1 MYAKQV
7 YSKNNELSIELRCS
21 GKDPIT
27 RRNKVYVKT
36 FKAPPD
42 MTKKKDIASFTAKIQ
57 LEFQEEVRKK
67 SLGFSIAK
75 NNIKFIDFAQQYVED
90 ILRYNPQAFNHYRTC
105 QDQLR
110 TTKKMLGSYYL
121 SEISPIILQEFCKWL
136 CERKYDKTVT
146 TVKASLRETI
156 KSKNLKLKTVAQKCG
171 IAINTLTEAL
181 TVGHTVGENSAKKI
195 CSVLGI
201 PMEKFFQVKKEKKP
215 YSWSANNGVKTF
227 IHGVLQEAVRQGLI
241 ERNYASKEFLRPV
254 TGTKGQKIILE
265 NKDEI
270 SQFVDCLKKEK
281 DLRKKAAFACYLY
294 LGLRNA
300 EVAGLAWKNIYLEKQ
315 EIVISQNTIY
325 AKGLGAV
332 TKDTKS
338 KNSMRILTM
347 PQALT
352 DILSEYKVWWEHEKT
367 MTGDLWANTDKLFVQ
382 YNGKDMC
389 GNTLAGWL
397 KEWEKA
403 NGLKQVTPHGLR
415 HTNITYQIMN
425 DIDIKTVSARAGHAD
440 IQTTL
445 NIYSH
450 FVHEADRRAAN
461 KINELFDTKND

>member
-1 MYAKQV
+1 MPRKKIIKEKPK
-7 YSKNNELSIELRCS
+7 KN
-21 GKDPIT
+21 
-27 RRNKVYVKT
+27 
-36 FKAPPD
+36 FKAN
-42 MTKKKDIASFTAKIQ
+42 KQF
-57 LEFQEEVRKK
+57 
-67 SLGFSIAK
+67 GFC
-75 NNIKFIDFAQQYVED
+75 E
-90 ILRYNPQAFNHYRTC
+90 NP
-105 QDQLR
+105 
-110 TTKKMLGSYYL
+110 SYYYDGKYGKVFVR
-121 SEISPIILQEFCKWL
+121 EEEKCFIHNGIYY
-136 CERKYDKTVT
+136 ERPYLFNAGYIKHPVTAVPCRICPACRGRYGAEWSIRCWFESIQYDNNQF
-146 TVKASLRETI
+146 I
-156 KSKNLKLKTVAQKCG
+156 
-171 IAINTLTEAL
+171 TLT
-181 TVGHTVGENSAKKI
+181 
-195 CSVLGI
+195 
-201 PMEKFFQVKKEKKP
+201 

-227 IHGVLQEAVRQGLI
+227 IHSVLQEAVRKGLI

-332 TKDTKS
+332 TKDTKT